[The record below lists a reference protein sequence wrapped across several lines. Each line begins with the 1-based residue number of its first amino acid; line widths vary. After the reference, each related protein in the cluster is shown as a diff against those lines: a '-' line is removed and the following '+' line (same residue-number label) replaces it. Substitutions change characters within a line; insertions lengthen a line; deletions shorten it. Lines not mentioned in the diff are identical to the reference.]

1 MGCGDHAGAV
11 RKEAEVAKSNDG
23 EVLFI
28 YFKKPRIPVW
38 NCYWAEYDP
47 TFSFGNPNQ
56 TLSYTDPWH
65 VRWSP
70 GVCRDL
76 WSVQGP
82 EVFIQL
88 PWSREGVHSPSSSP
102 TSVLWNPWLQSV
114 AKCTDHRLMV
124 VKDKMG
130 RAHAKVKSVLPT
142 QMIHYSN
149 QHRVNSHHLEAHSCL
164 AGTLTK
170 CCEGR
175 TLLVQIGVVRK
186 AQGLSFRKK
195 KDTEE
200 RCFY

>member
-1 MGCGDHAGAV
+1 M
-11 RKEAEVAKSNDG
+11 
-23 EVLFI
+23 
-28 YFKKPRIPVW
+28 
-38 NCYWAEYDP
+38 
-47 TFSFGNPNQ
+47 
-56 TLSYTDPWH
+56 
-65 VRWSP
+65 RWSP

-195 KDTEE
+195 KKIQRRDVSINVAMVDGKALFLRDHQRPQMVFVLSYSDYYYRMTNM
-200 RCFY
+200 RMLLG